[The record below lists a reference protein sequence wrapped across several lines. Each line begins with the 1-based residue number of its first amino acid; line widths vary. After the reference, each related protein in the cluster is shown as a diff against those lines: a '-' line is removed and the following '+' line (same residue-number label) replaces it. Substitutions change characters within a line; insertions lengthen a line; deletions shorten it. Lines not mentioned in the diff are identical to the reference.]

1 MLDQLLE
8 SINALGEEKGI
19 KKEGT
24 RRDATQDNYVKLIKQ
39 AKETKKEINSVI
51 GVESDK
57 CRTQIKKFEEK
68 LNEERKQ
75 LKNKPF

>member
-1 MLDQLLE
+1 ME
-8 SINALGEEKGI
+8 SINALGDEKGI

-24 RRDATQDNYVKLIKQ
+24 KRDTCYENYIKLLKQ
-39 AKETKKEINSVI
+39 AKDTKKEINSVI

>member
-1 MLDQLLE
+1 LE
-8 SINALGEEKGI
+8 SINALGDEKGI

-24 RRDATQDNYVKLIKQ
+24 KRDTCYENYIKLLKQVKD
-39 AKETKKEINSVI
+39 TKKEINSVI

>member
-1 MLDQLLE
+1 
-8 SINALGEEKGI
+8 
-19 KKEGT
+19 
-24 RRDATQDNYVKLIKQ
+24 VKLIKQ
-39 AKETKKEINSVI
+39 VKDTKKEIHSVI
-51 GVESDK
+51 TVESDK